1 MSMFQAGGAAEKKVT
16 IITGVAKKKV
26 DPSKRKGELME
37 SNMDAMEYSSEEE
50 EEDLDSAMAGL
61 NKQKRKVRVSILPLL
76 NPSIAEATFAQST
89 RKFEFGCPDR

>member
-61 NKQKRKVRVSILPLL
+61 NKQKRKVSIYLLPLHGDKVVQL
-76 NPSIAEATFAQST
+76 VRCRTSNQ
-89 RKFEFGCPDR
+89 